1 MAGTAE
7 SLLRPLISKKNG
19 AEELGGSG
27 SWVSSGRHRV
37 GVQGWCPHSKL
48 LDLGAQVNLIF
59 CSVPHITL
67 CATLKGD
74 CMSQGQSSCNYMPRP
89 QDFSALPRQ
98 WG

>member
-59 CSVPHITL
+59 CFVPHITL
-67 CATLKGD
+67 LCHPEGELHVSGPKF
-74 CMSQGQSSCNYMPRP
+74 P
-89 QDFSALPRQ
+89 QLYAKASGFFCP
-98 WG
+98 G